1 MHIQSD
7 SLPIRHFEYH
17 ELLGSTSDRIKELLK
32 QPEPPELPCLVIAKT
47 QTTGRGRENKKWW
60 SGEGA
65 LLMSLGFEIQ
75 ALKLRRDELPLLSL
89 ATAWS
94 VLEVL
99 REELRET
106 LPPQEMAIHL
116 PNDVYVGG
124 KKISGI
130 LLESPSPK
138 HVVLGIGINVNNR
151 ISGLPAEHRE
161 HFALEQ
167 YPITSVIDIR
177 GEETEHS
184 ELVQNLL
191 RRLQANIEK
200 WSANRDAFRRE
211 IDPFILARYTSQRH

>member
-151 ISGLPAEHRE
+151 IAGLPAEHRE